1 MGGSQTFSGE
11 SRRFVSMKSCRR
23 RERDGWESDILRRE
37 QAVCVHEVLSEER
50 ERGMGG
56 SQTFSG
62 ESRRF
67 VSMKSCRRRERDGWE
82 SDILRREQAV
92 CVHEVLSEE
101 REGWVGVRHSP
112 ERAGGLCP

>member
-23 RERDGWESDILRRE
+23 RERDGWKSDIFRRE

-67 VSMKSCRRRERDGWE
+67 VSMKSCRRRER
-82 SDILRREQAV
+82 
-92 CVHEVLSEE
+92 
-101 REGWVGVRHSP
+101 EGWVGVRRSP